1 MSHESPPRIDLL
13 DLKLL
18 PAWLKEPSGGKR
30 FEHYTAEEEA
40 ERPRE
45 RGKRPRPNVRSADGR
60 IRRGER
66 PMRKGAGGRQ
76 ERRRDRPARGRK
88 DEHRNRETGRPVAPP
103 PDVAI
108 RFLPRSPVLESVVEQ
123 IKSGAVGYSL
133 FHLARL
139 FLEKPERYEVRLT
152 AKPDS
157 PLYQLGENG
166 AVSVNRQ
173 FLEENA
179 FRFAQQD
186 FYKIEITEGEP
197 IKGNFSSVA
206 RDRLSGILLGPTN
219 HHTYQPRL
227 RTLYEQ
233 RFSRRMSFSDYQRQ
247 IEIVNDPELIERWKK
262 ETQRVTTY
270 TTLGEETPAM
280 FSSTTETERHFKAN
294 YLPGFLR
301 DIEEVSIGGVAS
313 RHLPDRLLHRAIEE
327 AWVREN
333 QSPSNLMQELAGRF
347 RHAGLHVFRHRRG
360 MLFVSPLRPQ
370 PFIHEQAGVSELVNA
385 ILKALTE
392 SPGIP
397 RKDLAEKL
405 MVDLAP
411 EEAELRKMALASD
424 LHWLISAGHVIEFN
438 DGSLDLPRAK
448 VKPVEAAV
456 PAAGNE
462 GIIPSMEPA
471 VDTAEPAVDTTAPT
485 PAG

>member
-45 RGKRPRPNVRSADGR
+45 RGKRATPKGFASRQPSFRRP
-60 IRRGER
+60 I
-66 PMRKGAGGRQ
+66 RKGAEGRQ
-76 ERRRDRPARGRK
+76 QRRRDHPSRGRK
-88 DEHRNRETGRPVAPP
+88 DDHRNRETGKPLAPP

-108 RFLPRSPVLESVVEQ
+108 RFLPRSPVLDSIVEQ

-173 FLEENA
+173 FLEENG

-206 RDRLSGILLGPTN
+206 RDRLSGTLLGPTN
-219 HHTYQPRL
+219 YHTYQPRL

-280 FSSTTETERHFKAN
+280 FSSTTEAERHFKAN
-294 YLPGFLR
+294 YLPGFVR
-301 DIEEVSIGGVAS
+301 DIEEVSMGGVAS
-313 RHLPDRLLHRAIEE
+313 RHLSDRLLHRAIEE

-333 QSPSNLMQELAGRF
+333 RSPSNLMQELAGRF
-347 RHAGLHVFRHRRG
+347 RQAGLHVFRHRRG

-370 PFIHEQAGVSELVNA
+370 PFIHEQTGVSELVNA
-385 ILKALTE
+385 IVKTLAE
-392 SPGIP
+392 NPGIP
-397 RKDLAEKL
+397 RKDLAGKL
-405 MVDLAP
+405 IVDLTP
-411 EEAELRKMALASD
+411 EEAEPRKMALASD

-456 PAAGNE
+456 SAAGNE
-462 GIIPSMEPA
+462 GTIPSLESA
-471 VDTAEPAVDTTAPT
+471 VDTAAAP
-485 PAG
+485 PPK